1 MLHRR
6 LYQFLI
12 VYCLGLGF
20 LLLMKFTLNLSDYV
34 IPSLEEIWRTSH
46 SVFGRYVFDVMDTLS
61 VAIIGHILSIG
72 LATIVGIVGRLT
84 TWVGSFIKV
93 AAYNIQAYPI
103 VAVAP
108 IIFILL
114 GDGLS
119 SRLLIAAMICYFPLL
134 LSFIGVLSEPVE
146 HIEHFFDVT
155 NKMHW
160 RLQVRIRAFE
170 NINKIITVV
179 VGSATL
185 AVVGTIVAEF
195 IAASAGIGYSIRI
208 ALYQS
213 DLAKILV
220 ALFLIGIC
228 TSLYLTCLEWIG
240 YLTKRRWEISV
251 SL

>member
-1 MLHRR
+1 
-6 LYQFLI
+6 
-12 VYCLGLGF
+12 
-20 LLLMKFTLNLSDYV
+20 
-34 IPSLEEIWRTSH
+34 
-46 SVFGRYVFDVMDTLS
+46 
-61 VAIIGHILSIG
+61 
-72 LATIVGIVGRLT
+72 
-84 TWVGSFIKV
+84 
-93 AAYNIQAYPI
+93 
-103 VAVAP
+103 
-108 IIFILL
+108 
-114 GDGLS
+114 
-119 SRLLIAAMICYFPLL
+119 
-134 LSFIGVLSEPVE
+134 
-146 HIEHFFDVT
+146 
-155 NKMHW
+155 MHW

-251 SL
+251 SS